1 YYSFSPQVADYERGQ
16 PWLQSMVKAGLY
28 PLFGILMASERAHFG
43 VGGGEAGAIASGS
56 VAGILIGAVYL
67 WPAALST
74 RVQDRFT
81 SAFKV
86 LLIILAAALALTMAG
101 ILAGNAQLLS
111 IMTPVFVVSLAATGA
126 LAIGKLARFAWR
138 RIRSTSTL

>member
-1 YYSFSPQVADYERGQ
+1 
-16 PWLQSMVKAGLY
+16 
-28 PLFGILMASERAHFG
+28 
-43 VGGGEAGAIASGS
+43 

-67 WPAALST
+67 WPAALSA

-81 SAFKV
+81 PAFKV
-86 LLIILAAALALTMAG
+86 LLIILAAALALTVAG
-101 ILAGNAQLLS
+101 ILADNAQLLS